1 MSLRR
6 RIATVI
12 AVFSL
17 SAPLISA
24 LAAQATAQDTVAQ
37 VGATSVDPVPTA
49 APTTAP
55 IAFAERAVSPA
66 LITPAGVTQPKSAVG
81 ARASAAAP
89 FAMRSA
95 SEGSHNPAMM
105 VVGGAALI
113 VGAVV
118 GGKAGT
124 IVMIGGG
131 ILGLVGLWNYL
142 Q

>member
-1 MSLRR
+1 MSFRR
-6 RIATVI
+6 RIATAI

-17 SAPLISA
+17 AAPLVSA

-37 VGATSVDPVPTA
+37 VVTSVDSLPTA
-49 APTTAP
+49 APTTIP
-55 IAFAERAVSPA
+55 TAFAVRVVAPA
-66 LITPAGVTQPKSAVG
+66 LITPAGVTQPKSAG
-81 ARASAAAP
+81 LARASMAAP

-95 SEGSHNPAMM
+95 SDGSHNPAMM

>member
-17 SAPLISA
+17 AAPLVSA
-24 LAAQATAQDTVAQ
+24 LAAQAIAHDTVAQ
-37 VGATSVDPVPTA
+37 VVTSVDPMPTA
-49 APTTAP
+49 APTSIP
-55 IAFAERAVSPA
+55 ISFAERVVTPA
-66 LITPAGVTQPKSAVG
+66 LITPAGVTQPKSAG
-81 ARASAAAP
+81 LARASAAAP
-89 FAMRSA
+89 FVMRSA

-105 VVGGAALI
+105 IVGGAALI

-118 GGKAGT
+118 GGKSGT
-124 IVMIGGG
+124 IIMVGGG
-131 ILGLVGLWNYL
+131 VLGLVGLWNYL

>member
-6 RIATVI
+6 RIATAI

-17 SAPLISA
+17 AAPLVSA
-24 LAAQATAQDTVAQ
+24 LAAQDIAQDTVAQ
-37 VGATSVDPVPTA
+37 VATSVDPMPTA
-49 APTTAP
+49 APTTVP
-55 IAFAERAVSPA
+55 VAFAERAVSPA
-66 LITPAGVTQPKSAVG
+66 SITPAGVTQSKSAG
-81 ARASAAAP
+81 LARASVAAP

-105 VVGGAALI
+105 IVGGAALI

>member
-17 SAPLISA
+17 AAPLVSA
-24 LAAQATAQDTVAQ
+24 LAAQAIAQDTVAQ
-37 VGATSVDPVPTA
+37 VVTSIDTVPTA
-49 APTTAP
+49 APTPIRTAL
-55 IAFAERAVSPA
+55 AERVVAPA
-66 LITPAGVTQPKSAVG
+66 LITPAGVTQPKTAG
-81 ARASAAAP
+81 LARTSVAAP

-95 SEGSHNPAMM
+95 AEGSHNPAMM
-105 VVGGAALI
+105 IVGGAALI

-131 ILGLVGLWNYL
+131 ILGLVGLWNYM

>member
-6 RIATVI
+6 RIATAV

-17 SAPLISA
+17 AAPLVSA
-24 LAAQATAQDTVAQ
+24 LAAQAIAQDTVAQ
-37 VGATSVDPVPTA
+37 VVTSVDPVPTA
-49 APTTAP
+49 APTTISTAY
-55 IAFAERAVSPA
+55 AERVVAPA
-66 LITPAGVTQPKSAVG
+66 LITPAGVTQPKSAG
-81 ARASAAAP
+81 RASVAAP

-105 VVGGAALI
+105 IVGGAALI

-131 ILGLVGLWNYL
+131 ILGLVGLWNYM